1 VQIDILS
8 VCRSNSSLTFYQR
21 IRSIW
26 HTDCRWNSHAGSHTE
41 TDYLL
46 AVVKSEVSADD
57 VVRVEQW
64 TCFVCSH
71 NAGVNYANRN
81 ATQET
86 PLSKFAIGYCA
97 AVTVSV
103 SIAVRQFSRCE
114 EKLAHRS
121 TVLSG
126 RTDHG
131 HTSGEGVTTED
142 EKYCATIRAITGR
155 R

>member
-1 VQIDILS
+1 MYHRV
-8 VCRSNSSLTFYQR
+8 
-21 IRSIW
+21 RSIW
-26 HTDCRWNSHAGSHTE
+26 HTDCGRNSHARSYTE

-46 AVVKSEVSADD
+46 AVVKSEV
-57 VVRVEQW
+57 RVDEVAGVERW
-64 TCFVCSH
+64 TRFVCSH

-103 SIAVRQFSRCE
+103 SIAVRQCSRFE
-114 EKLAHRS
+114 ETLHHRS
-121 TVLSG
+121 TVSSG
-126 RTDHG
+126 RIDHG
-131 HTSGEGVTTED
+131 HTSSEGVTAKD
-142 EKYCATIRAITGR
+142 ENHCATIRAITGR